1 MSLTPTSYRDRIYM
15 IEDIIL
21 KLVEYGELNQ
31 TALISFSGLNLKKH
45 RCILDEL
52 EVNGLIQKGESPF
65 GKRVVIVYKPTQ
77 KGIEFCRSV
86 LEPYERIFPRKK
98 ESVVVNNSRDNIAAK
113 PVLKSSHQ
121 EQVAG
126 GGRQQ
131 QQQKKKQQLQQ
142 ELPLTTE
149 QILHTETILSN
160 DR

>member
-1 MSLTPTSYRDRIYM
+1 MSLTPTSYRDRIY
-15 IEDIIL
+15 IIQDIIL

-52 EVNGLIQKGESPF
+52 EINGLIQKGESPF
-65 GKRVVIVYKPTQ
+65 GKRMVIVYKPTQ

-98 ESVVVNNSRDNIAAK
+98 ETVVVNKSGDNIPVK
-113 PVLKSSHQ
+113 PILKSSRRQ
-121 EQVAG
+121 EQGTG

-131 QQQKKKQQLQQ
+131 QEQQQQQKKQQQKQ

-149 QILHTETILSN
+149 QILLH
-160 DR
+160 